1 MKVDKQIFF
10 NLNMHQLEAEKL
22 LMLFE
27 DIGSSNIPDWAKKLA
42 DKYIDELKR
51 AGVE

>member
-27 DIGSSNIPDWAKKLA
+27 DISSGDMPDWVKKLA
-42 DKYIDELKR
+42 GKYIDELKR